1 MKKKL
6 AGISRA
12 MQWLCLTLELSFAAV
27 ASEYFCIKSALEG
40 YVLFGHSAALHYM
53 VIVLVAG
60 VWLGL
65 NFLAAKRFRSSRLS
79 DIICT
84 LLSLA
89 VFPAL
94 VLVIFLY

>member
-1 MKKKL
+1 MNKKL
-6 AGISRA
+6 TDISR
-12 MQWLCLTLELSFAAV
+12 MMKWLCLTLELSFAAV
-27 ASEYFCIKSALEG
+27 ACEYFCIKSALEG
-40 YVLFGHSAALHYM
+40 YALFGHSAALHYL

-65 NFLAAKRFRSSRLS
+65 NLLAAKRFRSSSRS

-94 VLVIFLY
+94 ALGIFLH